1 MKFEKSENVF
11 GLLKLCAHFKDAIET
26 DIRPAISTFQRKIGT

>member
-1 MKFEKSENVF
+1 MKFEKSENVI

-26 DIRPAISTFQRKIGT
+26 QIPDQLHQPFSAK